1 MKGTITGFQ
10 NECPFLLEILCLFV
24 LTYVAKETEVT
35 NNAVLFYSVV
45 ATKQK
50 KKKEKEDAIKIED
63 VTPTDTDTT
72 EEKEPSN
79 PAPHQPPPPP
89 PPPSVPGM
97 WSKLNQASIERFL
110 SRDLQISKFITTE
123 QTVYVKKKVQLP
135 QHRLG
140 HQYDRRDVMW
150 KRFVVPFVLKVTAEC
165 KR

>member
-10 NECPFLLEILCLFV
+10 NECSFLLEILCLFV
-24 LTYVAKETEVT
+24 LTCVAKETEVT
-35 NNAVLFYSVV
+35 NNAVSFYSVV

-89 PPPSVPGM
+89 PPPPVPGM

-123 QTVYVKKKVQLP
+123 QSVYVKK
-135 QHRLG
+135 
-140 HQYDRRDVMW
+140 
-150 KRFVVPFVLKVTAEC
+150 RFNSHSTVWDTNMTAVTSC
-165 KR
+165 GNDL

>member
-10 NECPFLLEILCLFV
+10 NECSFLLEILCLFV

-35 NNAVLFYSVV
+35 NNAILFYSVV

-79 PAPHQPPPPP
+79 PAPHQPPSPPP
-89 PPPSVPGM
+89 PPPVPGM
-97 WSKLNQASIERFL
+97 WSKLNQAPNL
-110 SRDLQISKFITTE
+110 LQQNKVFTL
-123 QTVYVKKKVQLP
+123 KKKVQLP

>member
-10 NECPFLLEILCLFV
+10 NECSFLLEILCLFV

-89 PPPSVPGM
+89 PPPPVPGM
-97 WSKLNQASIERFL
+97 WSKFNQVLIERFL

-123 QTVYVKKKVQLP
+123 QSVYVKK
-135 QHRLG
+135 
-140 HQYDRRDVMW
+140 
-150 KRFVVPFVLKVTAEC
+150 RFNSHSTVWDTNMTAVTSC
-165 KR
+165 GNDL

>member
-1 MKGTITGFQ
+1 M
-10 NECPFLLEILCLFV
+10 
-24 LTYVAKETEVT
+24 T

-79 PAPHQPPPPP
+79 PAPHQPPSPPP
-89 PPPSVPGM
+89 PPPVPGM

-123 QTVYVKKKVQLP
+123 QSVYGK
-135 QHRLG
+135 
-140 HQYDRRDVMW
+140 
-150 KRFVVPFVLKVTAEC
+150 KRFNSHSTVWDTNMTAVTSC
-165 KR
+165 GNDL

>member
-1 MKGTITGFQ
+1 MLGKK
-10 NECPFLLEILCLFV
+10 
-24 LTYVAKETEVT
+24 AEVT

-89 PPPSVPGM
+89 PPPPPPVPGM

-110 SRDLQISKFITTE
+110 SRDQQISKFITTE
-123 QTVYVKKKVQLP
+123 QSVYVQKKGSTPTAPVWDTNMATVSLF
-135 QHRLG
+135 G
-140 HQYDRRDVMW
+140 DTNMAI
-150 KRFVVPFVLKVTAEC
+150 VTSCGNAL
-165 KR
+165 

>member
-1 MKGTITGFQ
+1 M
-10 NECPFLLEILCLFV
+10 
-24 LTYVAKETEVT
+24 T

-79 PAPHQPPPPP
+79 PALHQPPPPP
-89 PPPSVPGM
+89 PPPPPPVPGM

-110 SRDLQISKFITTE
+110 SRDQQISKFITTE
-123 QTVYVKKKVQLP
+123 QSVYVKK
-135 QHRLG
+135 
-140 HQYDRRDVMW
+140 
-150 KRFVVPFVLKVTAEC
+150 RFNSHSTVWDTNMAAVTSCGNAL
-165 KR
+165 

>member
-10 NECPFLLEILCLFV
+10 NECSFLLEILCLFV
-24 LTYVAKETEVT
+24 LTCVAKETEVT

-79 PAPHQPPPPP
+79 PAPHQPPSPPP
-89 PPPSVPGM
+89 TPPVPGM
-97 WSKLNQASIERFL
+97 CSKLNQASIERFL
-110 SRDLQISKFITTE
+110 SRDQQISKFITTE
-123 QTVYVKKKVQLP
+123 QSVYAN
-135 QHRLG
+135 
-140 HQYDRRDVMW
+140 
-150 KRFVVPFVLKVTAEC
+150 KRFNSHSTVWDTNMTAVLSC
-165 KR
+165 GNDL

>member
-10 NECPFLLEILCLFV
+10 NECSFLLEILCLFV
-24 LTYVAKETEVT
+24 LTCVAKETEVT

-79 PAPHQPPPPP
+79 PAPHQPPSPPP
-89 PPPSVPGM
+89 PPPVPGM
-97 WSKLNQASIERFL
+97 WSKLNQAPNL
-110 SRDLQISKFITTE
+110 LQ
-123 QTVYVKKKVQLP
+123 QNKVFTLK
-135 QHRLG
+135 
-140 HQYDRRDVMW
+140 
-150 KRFVVPFVLKVTAEC
+150 KRFNSHSTVWDTNMTAVTSC
-165 KR
+165 GNDL

>member
-1 MKGTITGFQ
+1 M
-10 NECPFLLEILCLFV
+10 
-24 LTYVAKETEVT
+24 TYVAKETEVT

-110 SRDLQISKFITTE
+110 SRDQQISKFITTE
-123 QTVYVKKKVQLP
+123 QSVYVKK
-135 QHRLG
+135 
-140 HQYDRRDVMW
+140 
-150 KRFVVPFVLKVTAEC
+150 RFNSHSTVWDTNMTAVTSC
-165 KR
+165 GNDL

>member
-10 NECPFLLEILCLFV
+10 NECSFLLEILCLFV
-24 LTYVAKETEVT
+24 LTCVAKETEVT

-89 PPPSVPGM
+89 PPPPVPGM
-97 WSKLNQASIERFL
+97 WSKLNQAPNL
-110 SRDLQISKFITTE
+110 LQQNKVFTL
-123 QTVYVKKKVQLP
+123 KKGSTP
-135 QHRLG
+135 TA
-140 HQYDRRDVMW
+140 
-150 KRFVVPFVLKVTAEC
+150 PFGTPI
-165 KR
+165 

>member
-10 NECPFLLEILCLFV
+10 NERSFLLEILCLFV

-72 EEKEPSN
+72 EEKDPSN

-89 PPPSVPGM
+89 PPPPVPGM
-97 WSKLNQASIERFL
+97 WSKFNQVSIERFL

-123 QTVYVKKKVQLP
+123 QSVYVKK
-135 QHRLG
+135 
-140 HQYDRRDVMW
+140 
-150 KRFVVPFVLKVTAEC
+150 RFNSHSTVWDTNMTAVTSC
-165 KR
+165 GNDL

>member
-1 MKGTITGFQ
+1 MLGKK
-10 NECPFLLEILCLFV
+10 
-24 LTYVAKETEVT
+24 AEVT

-89 PPPSVPGM
+89 PPPPVPGM

-110 SRDLQISKFITTE
+110 SRDQQISKFITTE
-123 QTVYVKKKVQLP
+123 QSVYVQKKGSTPTAPVWDTNMATVSLF
-135 QHRLG
+135 G
-140 HQYDRRDVMW
+140 DTNMAI
-150 KRFVVPFVLKVTAEC
+150 VTSSRNAL
-165 KR
+165 

>member
-1 MKGTITGFQ
+1 M
-10 NECPFLLEILCLFV
+10 
-24 LTYVAKETEVT
+24 T

-110 SRDLQISKFITTE
+110 SRDQQISKFITTE
-123 QTVYVKKKVQLP
+123 QSVYVKK
-135 QHRLG
+135 
-140 HQYDRRDVMW
+140 
-150 KRFVVPFVLKVTAEC
+150 RFNSHSTVWDTNMTAVTSC
-165 KR
+165 GNDL